1 MPEGALFAMSPGK
14 TKKEP
19 SAISLKIAKHKIQM
33 KKLLVLLPVLAVF
46 SILILI
52 FIPTT
57 NVLTITNRKNNSEQV
72 ISREAYKK
80 GFIISYTHSVNK
92 GRVHDYYKVL
102 QDRQLQL
109 YQTEF
114 VSYGAG
120 MPEPYETPGAVFEST
135 DTGYFIKNLNRT
147 LPKFLMAVGVIA
159 DHTILIGQNMAD
171 GQEVMLKN
179 LFAPQTSLI
188 FQVEKISLIKLLLSE
203 KI

>member
-1 MPEGALFAMSPGK
+1 
-14 TKKEP
+14 
-19 SAISLKIAKHKIQM
+19 M
-33 KKLLVLLPVLAVF
+33 KKPAFIFPVLTV
-46 SILILI
+46 LILV
-52 FIPTT
+52 FLLFPTT
-57 NVLTITNRKNNSEQV
+57 NVLTITNRINTKQQV

-92 GRVHDYYKVL
+92 GRVHDYYKIL
-102 QDRQLQL
+102 ENNDLQL

-159 DHTILIGQNMAD
+159 DHTILIGQNMAH
-171 GQEVMLKN
+171 GQEVMIKD

-188 FQVEKISLIKLLLSE
+188 FQIERISLIKLLLSE